1 MRIILDVS
9 VLGQGFYHQKARTG
23 IFRVAENLA
32 IRLPKISEDLEVFFA
47 DHIDLLS
54 TIGYFDKNLPD
65 NIHKFVNNPSHVS
78 LAEFQNIFLKHL
90 PLNSLPQKAIR
101 KLFYKL
107 NSKKVELVEENL
119 GNADIYHSPFFLFPN
134 QIQEHKKIKKLITIH
149 DLIPI
154 KYPQYFEDKNNNIVH
169 QIIKSIKPDTF
180 VTCISE
186 ATKNDFLEVTGF
198 SESQVSVVPL
208 AAASKLFYPVLDKS
222 LINSILTKYAIT
234 KQGSYFLS
242 ISTLEPRKN
251 IHTLIKS
258 FADLIEQEK
267 NEDLQLVLVGIKGW
281 DFDRIFETIEVSP
294 KIKDKIIF
302 TGYVPDQELAMLY
315 SGAIG
320 FMYMSFCEGFGLPP
334 LEAMQC
340 GTPVICSN
348 TTSLPEVV
356 GDAGILVNP
365 TDVEAICQAMLT
377 IYRNCRFREELRQ
390 KSIQR
395 AKLFSWEKFS
405 KDTYDVY
412 KNIM

>member
-1 MRIILDVS
+1 MKTILDVS

-32 IRLPKISEDLEVFFA
+32 IRLPQISNDLEVFYA

-65 NIHKFVNNPSHVS
+65 NLQKFVNTPSHIS
-78 LAEFQNIFLKHL
+78 LAEFQNHFLKHL

-101 KLFYKL
+101 KMFYKL
-107 NSKKVELVEENL
+107 NSKKIELVENSL
-119 GNADIYHSPFFLFPN
+119 NDSDIYHSPFFLFPN
-134 QIQEHKKIKKLITIH
+134 QVQTNKKIKKLITIH

-154 KYPQYFEDKNNNIVH
+154 KYPQYFEDKKNNIVH
-169 QIIKSIKPDTF
+169 QIIKTIKPDTY

-208 AAASKLFYPVLDKS
+208 AASSKLFYPVLEKDVISKV
-222 LINSILTKYAIT
+222 LEKYAIT
-234 KQGSYFLS
+234 NSKTYFLS

-258 FADLIEQEK
+258 FANLIEQEK
-267 NEDLQLVLVGIKGW
+267 NEELQLVLVGTKGW
-281 DFDRIFETIEVSP
+281 DFDKIFERIDVSP
-294 KIKDKIIF
+294 SIKDKIIF

-320 FMYMSFCEGFGLPP
+320 FMYLSFCEGFGLPP

-348 TTSLPEVV
+348 TTSMPEVV
-356 GDAGILVNP
+356 GEAGILVNP
-365 TDVEAICQAMLT
+365 TDTDAISQAMLA
-377 IYRNCRFREELRQ
+377 IYQNCNFREELRLN
-390 KSIQR
+390 SIQR

-405 KDTYDVY
+405 SDTYEVY
-412 KNIM
+412 KNIL

>member
-1 MRIILDVS
+1 MKTILDVS

-23 IFRVAENLA
+23 IFRVTENLA
-32 IRLPKISEDLEVFFA
+32 TRLPQISNELEVFFA

-54 TIGYFDKNLPD
+54 TISYFDKNLPD
-65 NIHKFVNNPSHVS
+65 NTQKFINYPSHIS
-78 LAEFQNIFLKHL
+78 LAEFQNQFLKHL

-101 KLFYKL
+101 KLFY
-107 NSKKVELVEENL
+107 NFSSKKVELVEENL
-119 GNADIYHSPFFLFPN
+119 SIADIYHSPFFFFPR
-134 QIQEHKKIKKLITIH
+134 QVQENKKIKKLITIH

-154 KYPQYFEDKNNNIVH
+154 KYPQYFEDKRNNIVH
-169 QIIKSIKPDTF
+169 QIIKTIQPDTF

-186 ATKNDFLEVTGF
+186 ATKGDFLEVTGF
-198 SESQVSVVPL
+198 SEAQVSVVPL
-208 AAASKLFYPVLDKS
+208 AASSKLFYPVLDKL
-222 LINSILTKYAIT
+222 LINNVLAKYVISTK
-234 KQGSYFLS
+234 GSYFLS

-258 FADLIEQEK
+258 FSNLIEQERT
-267 NEDLQLVLVGIKGW
+267 EDLQLVLVGTRGW
-281 DFDRIFETIEVSP
+281 DFDKIFETIDVSP

-320 FMYMSFCEGFGLPP
+320 FMYLSHCEGFGLPP

-348 TTSLPEVV
+348 ATSLPEVV
-356 GDAGILVNP
+356 GDAGILINP
-365 TDVEAICQAMLT
+365 NDTDAICQAM
-377 IYRNCRFREELRQ
+377 ISVYQNGDFREELSV

-405 KDTYDVY
+405 EDTYNVY
-412 KNIM
+412 KNIV